1 MPTSMPD
8 VTHILTRIAT
18 LDDLD
23 AIAPLFADYRAFYAQ
38 AHDVGIAREFLRDR
52 LANGES
58 TVILAF
64 DADDARHDAPI
75 GTLLGFT
82 QLYPMFSSVRVA
94 RVYVLNDLYVTAH
107 ARRRGVGEAL
117 LHAAAAFGRSRGAI
131 RLELETTPDNLSAQ
145 SLYRAQGWALYQ
157 DTLRFHLPLAQPL

>member
-1 MPTSMPD
+1 MPTAASI
-8 VTHILTRIAT
+8 VTRIAT

-23 AIAPLFADYRAFYAQ
+23 ALAPLFADYRAFYAQ
-38 AHDVGIAREFLRDR
+38 SHDVGIAREFLHDR

-64 DADDARHDAPI
+64 DANDARADTRVGVP
-75 GTLLGFT
+75 LGFT

-94 RVYVLNDLYVTAH
+94 RVYVLNDLYVAAH

-117 LHAAAAFGRSRGAI
+117 LHAAVEFGRSRGAI

-145 SLYRAQGWALYQ
+145 SLYRAQGWAFYQ
-157 DTLRFHLPLAQPL
+157 DTFRFHLPLAQDP

>member
-1 MPTSMPD
+1 MSIATSI
-8 VTHILTRIAT
+8 VTRIAT
-18 LDDLD
+18 LEDLD
-23 AIAPLFADYRAFYAQ
+23 GLAPLFADYPSFYAQ
-38 AHDVGIAREFLRDR
+38 PHDVDIAREFLRDR

-64 DADDARHDAPI
+64 DANDARADALVGAP
-75 GTLLGFT
+75 LGFT
-82 QLYPMFSSVRVA
+82 QLYPIFSSVRVA
-94 RVYVLNDLYVTAH
+94 RVYVLNDLYVAAH

-145 SLYRAQGWALYQ
+145 SLYRAQGWAFYQ
-157 DTLRFHLPLAQPL
+157 DTFRFHLPLAGDRAEA